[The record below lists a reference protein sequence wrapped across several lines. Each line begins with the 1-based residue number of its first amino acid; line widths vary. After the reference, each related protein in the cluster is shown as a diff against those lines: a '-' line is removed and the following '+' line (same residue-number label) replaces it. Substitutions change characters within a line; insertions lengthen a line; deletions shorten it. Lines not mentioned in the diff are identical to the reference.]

1 VAITAIVAVVAATL
15 VLATQSPVAAASVN
29 TVSAGSSHS
38 CALFA
43 EGSVKCWGEN
53 GSGQLGQGSTTDLG
67 DGADEMGDNLDPI
80 DLGTGRTATAFATGG
95 DYTCAILD
103 NGNVKCWGLG
113 SAGQLGQGNDTT
125 LGKAAGE
132 MGDNL
137 LAIDLGTGRTAT
149 AISATKKHTCALL
162 DNGNVKCW
170 GEGSSGRLG
179 QGSTSDLG
187 DGAGEM
193 GDDLDPVDLGTGRT
207 ATAISAGDK
216 HTCALL
222 DNGNVK
228 CWGEGS
234 SGRLGQGSTS
244 DLGDGAGEMG
254 DNLDPVDL
262 GTGRTATAIS
272 AGEKYTCALLDN
284 GNVKCWGEGSFG
296 RLGQGSVTTLGDGAG
311 EMGDDLDP
319 VDLGTGRTATAIS
332 TGHKHTCALL
342 DNGNVKCWGLGSAG
356 QLGQGN
362 DTTLGK
368 AAGEMGDNLLA
379 IDLGTGRT
387 ATAISVGQ
395 NHTCALL
402 DNGNVK
408 CWGEGSSG
416 RLGQGSSDDLGDG
429 AGEMGDNLS
438 VIELGAGF
446 TLSTTTAS
454 VTEAGSTATF
464 TVVLDTQPTSD
475 VVLTVVSADTDEA
488 TVSPTP
494 LTFTNGDWD
503 TPQTVTVTGIDD
515 SIDDGNQDTTITIA
529 VDDDNSDN
537 AFDGVADQTVTAT
550 TTDNDTDGYTLSTT
564 TASVTEA
571 GSTATFT
578 VVLDTQPTSDVVLTV
593 VSADTDEATVS
604 PTPLTF
610 TNANWNTPQTVTV
623 TGIDDSVDDGDQD
636 TTITIAVDDDNSD
649 NAFDGVADQT
659 VTATTTDNDTNGY
672 TLSTTTASVTEAGS
686 TATFTVVLDTQP
698 LSDVVLTVVSAD
710 TDEATVSPTP
720 LTFTNGDWDTPQTVT
735 VTGIDDS
742 IDDGDQDTTI
752 TIAVDDDNSDNA
764 FDGVADQT
772 VTATTTDNDTAAYT
786 LSTTTASV
794 TEAGSTATFTVVLDT
809 QPTSDVVLTVVSADT
824 DEATVSPTPL
834 TFTNG
839 DWDTPQTVTVTGID
853 DSIDDDNQDTT
864 ITIAVDDDNSDNTF
878 DGVADQTVTATTTD
892 NDTAAY
898 TLSTTTAS
906 VTEAGSTA
914 TFTVVLDTQPL
925 SDVVLTVVSA
935 DTGETTV
942 SPATLTFTTA
952 NWDTTQTVTVTGV
965 DDSIDDDNQ
974 DTTVTIAVDDDN
986 SDNAFDGLADQTV
999 TATTTDD
1006 DTVSTPGAPSAVLAV
1021 AGPQSALVTWEA
1033 PASDGGATV
1042 TTYQVDYSSDAAIT
1056 WTTTATD
1063 ATLSHTVE
1071 GLTAGGEYVFR
1082 VSATN
1087 SVGTGDA
1094 SVASTTVT
1102 VGHSITVGYGDD
1114 LYAALLEAG
1123 DSIGDT
1129 SETFQRRAMAIA
1141 DYYLDLLT
1149 YPDPIESAPDTSGPN
1164 TVTSTYTAAEY
1175 DDWVVGTAT
1184 GFNVDE
1190 TSGQYVASYL
1200 LVFLLTRVTR

>member
-1 VAITAIVAVVAATL
+1 
-15 VLATQSPVAAASVN
+15 
-29 TVSAGSSHS
+29 
-38 CALFA
+38 
-43 EGSVKCWGEN
+43 
-53 GSGQLGQGSTTDLG
+53 
-67 DGADEMGDNLDPI
+67 
-80 DLGTGRTATAFATGG
+80 
-95 DYTCAILD
+95 
-103 NGNVKCWGLG
+103 
-113 SAGQLGQGNDTT
+113 
-125 LGKAAGE
+125 
-132 MGDNL
+132 
-137 LAIDLGTGRTAT
+137 
-149 AISATKKHTCALL
+149 
-162 DNGNVKCW
+162 
-170 GEGSSGRLG
+170 
-179 QGSTSDLG
+179 
-187 DGAGEM
+187 
-193 GDDLDPVDLGTGRT
+193 
-207 ATAISAGDK
+207 
-216 HTCALL
+216 
-222 DNGNVK
+222 
-228 CWGEGS
+228 
-234 SGRLGQGSTS
+234 
-244 DLGDGAGEMG
+244 
-254 DNLDPVDL
+254 
-262 GTGRTATAIS
+262 
-272 AGEKYTCALLDN
+272 
-284 GNVKCWGEGSFG
+284 
-296 RLGQGSVTTLGDGAG
+296 
-311 EMGDDLDP
+311 
-319 VDLGTGRTATAIS
+319 
-332 TGHKHTCALL
+332 
-342 DNGNVKCWGLGSAG
+342 
-356 QLGQGN
+356 
-362 DTTLGK
+362 
-368 AAGEMGDNLLA
+368 
-379 IDLGTGRT
+379 
-387 ATAISVGQ
+387 
-395 NHTCALL
+395 
-402 DNGNVK
+402 
-408 CWGEGSSG
+408 
-416 RLGQGSSDDLGDG
+416 
-429 AGEMGDNLS
+429 
-438 VIELGAGF
+438 
-446 TLSTTTAS
+446 
-454 VTEAGSTATF
+454 
-464 TVVLDTQPTSD
+464 
-475 VVLTVVSADTDEA
+475 
-488 TVSPTP
+488 
-494 LTFTNGDWD
+494 
-503 TPQTVTVTGIDD
+503 
-515 SIDDGNQDTTITIA
+515 
-529 VDDDNSDN
+529 
-537 AFDGVADQTVTAT
+537 
-550 TTDNDTDGYTLSTT
+550 
-564 TASVTEA
+564 
-571 GSTATFT
+571 
-578 VVLDTQPTSDVVLTV
+578 
-593 VSADTDEATVS
+593 
-604 PTPLTF
+604 
-610 TNANWNTPQTVTV
+610 
-623 TGIDDSVDDGDQD
+623 
-636 TTITIAVDDDNSD
+636 
-649 NAFDGVADQT
+649 
-659 VTATTTDNDTNGY
+659 
-672 TLSTTTASVTEAGS
+672 
-686 TATFTVVLDTQP
+686 
-698 LSDVVLTVVSAD
+698 
-710 TDEATVSPTP
+710 
-720 LTFTNGDWDTPQTVT
+720 
-735 VTGIDDS
+735 
-742 IDDGDQDTTI
+742 
-752 TIAVDDDNSDNA
+752 
-764 FDGVADQT
+764 
-772 VTATTTDNDTAAYT
+772 
-786 LSTTTASV
+786 
-794 TEAGSTATFTVVLDT
+794 
-809 QPTSDVVLTVVSADT
+809 VVSADT

>member
-1 VAITAIVAVVAATL
+1 VPLRPVAITAIVAVVAATL

-515 SIDDGNQDTTITIA
+515 SIDDG
-529 VDDDNSDN
+529 
-537 AFDGVADQTVTAT
+537 
-550 TTDNDTDGYTLSTT
+550 
-564 TASVTEA
+564 
-571 GSTATFT
+571 
-578 VVLDTQPTSDVVLTV
+578 
-593 VSADTDEATVS
+593 
-604 PTPLTF
+604 
-610 TNANWNTPQTVTV
+610 
-623 TGIDDSVDDGDQD
+623 
-636 TTITIAVDDDNSD
+636 
-649 NAFDGVADQT
+649 
-659 VTATTTDNDTNGY
+659 
-672 TLSTTTASVTEAGS
+672 
-686 TATFTVVLDTQP
+686 
-698 LSDVVLTVVSAD
+698 
-710 TDEATVSPTP
+710 
-720 LTFTNGDWDTPQTVT
+720 
-735 VTGIDDS
+735 
-742 IDDGDQDTTI
+742 DQDTTI

>member
-1 VAITAIVAVVAATL
+1 MPLRPVAITAIVAVVAATL

-95 DYTCAILD
+95 DYTCAI
-103 NGNVKCWGLG
+103 
-113 SAGQLGQGNDTT
+113 
-125 LGKAAGE
+125 
-132 MGDNL
+132 
-137 LAIDLGTGRTAT
+137 
-149 AISATKKHTCALL
+149 
-162 DNGNVKCW
+162 
-170 GEGSSGRLG
+170 
-179 QGSTSDLG
+179 
-187 DGAGEM
+187 
-193 GDDLDPVDLGTGRT
+193 
-207 ATAISAGDK
+207 
-216 HTCALL
+216 
-222 DNGNVK
+222 
-228 CWGEGS
+228 
-234 SGRLGQGSTS
+234 
-244 DLGDGAGEMG
+244 
-254 DNLDPVDL
+254 
-262 GTGRTATAIS
+262 
-272 AGEKYTCALLDN
+272 
-284 GNVKCWGEGSFG
+284 
-296 RLGQGSVTTLGDGAG
+296 
-311 EMGDDLDP
+311 
-319 VDLGTGRTATAIS
+319 
-332 TGHKHTCALL
+332 L

-515 SIDDGNQDTTITIA
+515 S
-529 VDDDNSDN
+529 
-537 AFDGVADQTVTAT
+537 
-550 TTDNDTDGYTLSTT
+550 
-564 TASVTEA
+564 
-571 GSTATFT
+571 
-578 VVLDTQPTSDVVLTV
+578 
-593 VSADTDEATVS
+593 
-604 PTPLTF
+604 
-610 TNANWNTPQTVTV
+610 
-623 TGIDDSVDDGDQD
+623 VDDGD
-636 TTITIAVDDDNSD
+636 
-649 NAFDGVADQT
+649 
-659 VTATTTDNDTNGY
+659 
-672 TLSTTTASVTEAGS
+672 
-686 TATFTVVLDTQP
+686 
-698 LSDVVLTVVSAD
+698 
-710 TDEATVSPTP
+710 
-720 LTFTNGDWDTPQTVT
+720 
-735 VTGIDDS
+735 
-742 IDDGDQDTTI
+742 
-752 TIAVDDDNSDNA
+752 
-764 FDGVADQT
+764 
-772 VTATTTDNDTAAYT
+772 
-786 LSTTTASV
+786 
-794 TEAGSTATFTVVLDT
+794 
-809 QPTSDVVLTVVSADT
+809 
-824 DEATVSPTPL
+824 
-834 TFTNG
+834 
-839 DWDTPQTVTVTGID
+839 
-853 DSIDDDNQDTT
+853 QDTT

-1094 SVASTTVT
+1094 SVTSTTVT

>member
-1 VAITAIVAVVAATL
+1 MGRYRRPLPEVTVPLRPVAIAAIVAVVAATL
-15 VLATQSPVAAASVN
+15 VLVTQSPVAAASVN

-67 DGADEMGDNLDPI
+67 DGAGEMGDDLDPI

-149 AISATKKHTCALL
+149 AISVGQNHTCALL

-179 QGSTSDLG
+179 QGSTSD
-187 DGAGEM
+187 
-193 GDDLDPVDLGTGRT
+193 
-207 ATAISAGDK
+207 
-216 HTCALL
+216 
-222 DNGNVK
+222 
-228 CWGEGS
+228 
-234 SGRLGQGSTS
+234 
-244 DLGDGAGEMG
+244 
-254 DNLDPVDL
+254 
-262 GTGRTATAIS
+262 
-272 AGEKYTCALLDN
+272 
-284 GNVKCWGEGSFG
+284 
-296 RLGQGSVTTLGDGAG
+296 LGDGAG

-438 VIELGAGF
+438 VIKLGAGF

-494 LTFTNGDWD
+494 LTFTN
-503 TPQTVTVTGIDD
+503 
-515 SIDDGNQDTTITIA
+515 
-529 VDDDNSDN
+529 
-537 AFDGVADQTVTAT
+537 
-550 TTDNDTDGYTLSTT
+550 
-564 TASVTEA
+564 
-571 GSTATFT
+571 
-578 VVLDTQPTSDVVLTV
+578 
-593 VSADTDEATVS
+593 
-604 PTPLTF
+604 
-610 TNANWNTPQTVTV
+610 ANWN
-623 TGIDDSVDDGDQD
+623 
-636 TTITIAVDDDNSD
+636 
-649 NAFDGVADQT
+649 
-659 VTATTTDNDTNGY
+659 
-672 TLSTTTASVTEAGS
+672 
-686 TATFTVVLDTQP
+686 
-698 LSDVVLTVVSAD
+698 
-710 TDEATVSPTP
+710 
-720 LTFTNGDWDTPQTVT
+720 TPQTVT

-834 TFTNG
+834 TFTN
-839 DWDTPQTVTVTGID
+839 
-853 DSIDDDNQDTT
+853 
-864 ITIAVDDDNSDNTF
+864 
-878 DGVADQTVTATTTD
+878 
-892 NDTAAY
+892 
-898 TLSTTTAS
+898 
-906 VTEAGSTA
+906 
-914 TFTVVLDTQPL
+914 
-925 SDVVLTVVSA
+925 
-935 DTGETTV
+935 
-942 SPATLTFTTA
+942 A
-952 NWDTTQTVTVTGV
+952 NWNTPQTVTVTGV